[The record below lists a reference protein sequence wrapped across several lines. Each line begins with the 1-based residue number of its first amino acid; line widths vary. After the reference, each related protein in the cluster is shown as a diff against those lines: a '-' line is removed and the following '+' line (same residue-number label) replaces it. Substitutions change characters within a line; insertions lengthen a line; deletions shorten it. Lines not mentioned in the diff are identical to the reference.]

1 MPAVTPFAGL
11 SRPLT
16 AGLSPHA
23 RDLIADEL
31 MTVVVEIRKEANAW
45 RFANSTGMEAT
56 IVTCT
61 GLADVL
67 VHRAE
72 VYRSGR

>member
-1 MPAVTPFAGL
+1 MTAFAGL
-11 SRPLT
+11 TLPLT

-31 MTVVVEIRKEANAW
+31 MNVVIEIRKEANTW
-45 RFANSTGMEAT
+45 RVANSTGMEAT

-61 GLADVL
+61 GLADIL
-67 VHRAE
+67 VRRAE
-72 VYRSGR
+72 LYRSGR

>member
-1 MPAVTPFAGL
+1 MTAFAGL
-11 SRPLT
+11 ARPLT

-31 MTVVVEIRKEANAW
+31 MNVVVEIRKEANAW
-45 RFANSTGMEAT
+45 RVANSAGMEAT

-61 GLADVL
+61 GLADTL

-72 VYRSGR
+72 VYRRGR